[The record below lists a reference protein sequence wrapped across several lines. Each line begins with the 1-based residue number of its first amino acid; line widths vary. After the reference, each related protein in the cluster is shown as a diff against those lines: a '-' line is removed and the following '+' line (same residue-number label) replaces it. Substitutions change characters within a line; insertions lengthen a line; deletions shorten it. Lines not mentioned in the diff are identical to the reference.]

1 MKQMHIGI
9 IKKKYLLR
17 LTILCYFAS
26 AWNSSI
32 IYYTIVGLLLY
43 NENIGIIDREM
54 TLFILFH

>member
-1 MKQMHIGI
+1 MHIGI
-9 IKKKYLLR
+9 IIKKYLLR